1 MVRVKMSDV
10 NEHLT
15 DDEIIEIKAAEK
27 RPIVYDED
35 SPQMTKKMLD
45 QFHGFDFVT
54 IRVSREIVN
63 KAKSI
68 DKDYQSF
75 LSRIIEAAFND
86 NNLIRKCM

>member
-15 DDEIIEIKAAEK
+15 DDEIKEINAANK

-45 QFHGFDFVT
+45 QFHGFGFGAM
-54 IRVSREIVN
+54 RE
-63 KAKSI
+63 AS
-68 DKDYQSF
+68 QP
-75 LSRIIEAAFND
+75 
-86 NNLIRKCM
+86 